1 MSRVSCF
8 FLTHGVVG
16 WPIADSSL
24 TKWPPVDHRWVKS
37 GESPLARDQCP
48 YHWATPLYALVAWL
62 IVRTTEVKLKQNSFK
77 TVTKLFWNRFET
89 VYISVSF
96 NLCGQFY
103 KRSNNYIS
111 TTFSHQKLV
120 VVEYKRIYT
129 RKKTKSR
136 SNNSNNRITAIKAV
150 RASSQLLLSC
160 SCFSVFDRINK

>member
-129 RKKTKSR
+129 RKKKQ
-136 SNNSNNRITAIKAV
+136 NLEAIIPTIA
-150 RASSQLLLSC
+150 SQLLKLLEPALNCC
-160 SCFSVFDRINK
+160 SHALVFLCLIE